1 MIISKK
7 QKGKLKGK
15 AKDIEIEFIGVVD
28 AIIETFGIKCF
39 ENMLNKSKRL
49 MDYEITL
56 RKLEM
61 PEEIQEQ
68 IYQFL
73 KNL

>member
-28 AIIETFGIKCF
+28 AIIETFGIKNGENF
-39 ENMLNKSKRL
+39 EK
-49 MDYEITL
+49 Y
-56 RKLEM
+56 
-61 PEEIQEQ
+61 
-68 IYQFL
+68 L
-73 KNL
+73 KD